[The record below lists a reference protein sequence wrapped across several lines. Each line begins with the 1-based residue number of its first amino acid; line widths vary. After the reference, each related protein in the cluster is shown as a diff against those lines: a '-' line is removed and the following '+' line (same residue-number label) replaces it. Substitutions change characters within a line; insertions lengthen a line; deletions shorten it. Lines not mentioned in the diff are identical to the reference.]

1 MKCYKI
7 KYRLGITHSV
17 DNDEKHKHNHILEGE
32 IFAKPS
38 DNDFVE
44 FSDMENMVNETLE
57 EYKNKYL
64 NDLEEFNGDANIE
77 NVGEVFWEKLF
88 RVFEKNGWALI
99 RLEIGEN
106 PLRIYSVSTEEIRM

>member
-1 MKCYKI
+1 MAEERMEEEVKQD
-7 KYRLGITHSV
+7 TSETETQ
-17 DNDEKHKHNHILEGE
+17 EKRN
-32 IFAKPS
+32 
-38 DNDFVE
+38 
-44 FSDMENMVNETLE
+44 TE

-77 NVGEVFWEKLF
+77 NVGEVFWKKLF
-88 RVFEKNGWALI
+88 MVFEKNGWALI

>member
-17 DNDEKHKHNHILEGE
+17 DNNEKNKHNHILEGE

-38 DNDFVE
+38 DDDFVE

-57 EYKNKYL
+57 EYKN
-64 NDLEEFNGDANIE
+64 IE
-77 NVGEVFWEKLF
+77 NVGEVFWKKLF
-88 RVFEKNGWALI
+88 MVFEKNGWALI

>member
-1 MKCYKI
+1 M
-7 KYRLGITHSV
+7 
-17 DNDEKHKHNHILEGE
+17 
-32 IFAKPS
+32 
-38 DNDFVE
+38 
-44 FSDMENMVNETLE
+44 NETLE

-64 NDLEEFNGDANIE
+64 NDLEEFKGDANIE
-77 NVGEVFWEKLF
+77 NVGEVFWKKLF

>member
-17 DNDEKHKHNHILEGE
+17 DNNEKNKHNHILEGE

-38 DNDFVE
+38 DDDFVE

-77 NVGEVFWEKLF
+77 NVELF
-88 RVFEKNGWALI
+88 MVFEKNGWALI

>member
-17 DNDEKHKHNHILEGE
+17 DNNEKNKHNHILEGE

-38 DNDFVE
+38 DDDFVE

-64 NDLEEFNGDANIE
+64 EEFNGDANIE
-77 NVGEVFWEKLF
+77 NVGEVFWKKLF
-88 RVFEKNGWALI
+88 MVFEKNGWALI